1 MRAIYGL
8 AILPLLFD
16 AAAVAAQAPTPTD
29 DRLVI
34 ELVAKEPQI
43 VTPTGLAVDERG
55 RVWVIENNTHQ
66 RPKDY
71 KGPPT
76 DRIRIFDDFDAKGR
90 ARRVRTFADGFKNGM
105 GLALDRTGRVYLATR
120 SEIVTYR
127 DKDGK
132 ATDRKVIAKLD
143 TKGDYPHNGLS
154 GFAFDAMGNVYF
166 GLGENLGEAYKLIG
180 SDGTTFSGGGEGG
193 SIYRCRP
200 DGTKLIRVATG
211 FWNPFA
217 LAVDA
222 FGRLFAVDNDPD
234 SRGPCRLL
242 HIIQGGDYGYRY
254 RNGRKGLHPFTAWNG
269 ELPGTLPMVAGTAEA
284 PSGIVAYESNGL
296 PPEYRGQLITTSWG
310 DHVIERFELKPRGA
324 SFTSQAKTLV
334 KGGEDFR
341 PVAIAVGPDGSI
353 YLTDWVDKSYPVHGK
368 GRIWRIRMKKP
379 PKDDGLRASQVAKLD
394 DVKKLGKLLRHPKI
408 EIRNAATDA
417 LAGHGK
423 ESKDGLFK
431 LLEKGDDIRA
441 QLQALRALVDPRVG
455 MRNLSPS
462 LLADAITERSEV
474 FAESMRFLPIIV
486 PNLDEKQWRMW
497 YRIAAKLGDQPTLM
511 EVVLHSPVGL
521 NPIPVVL
528 LLADK
533 DPFLAS
539 AALEVLGRPGNTK
552 SLLPHLKSDDPAIRV
567 GILLALHRTGDAE
580 ARKAL
585 PKFLEDPDPE
595 VRRATIQWVGEEGL
609 KEYAKLIEKSAAKTP
624 VTKALFEALLA
635 SQDFLSGRKRQASD
649 EPSGEEFVAKVLK
662 DPSQPAVFHVLAVR
676 MLRPDHPALDL
687 ARLKRFLDGKDKA
700 LRREA
705 LRTLVMRPDEPSQEF
720 LRRLA
725 ADADVETAQ
734 RAQAVM
740 GLGHSVTTSADT
752 RKLLFA
758 LLDKPELRRAAL
770 QSLREVP
777 GDEVERSLFGWWD
790 KTFGDK
796 VKATDE
802 NRELAAQLLL
812 ALRGRYRD
820 AIQKR
825 LDTLIN
831 LAGPWP
837 RTDQQWKEA
846 LKGRGDPMAGERVFF
861 NSRGPRCYACHR
873 VDGRGAAIG
882 PDLST
887 IGRSTSRD
895 KLIESILAPSK
906 EIAPQFVSWIITT
919 KDGKSRTGV
928 IVDEGPNST
937 ITIADAAG
945 KLETINRLDVEERV
959 ASKTS
964 LMPDK
969 LHELMTRQE
978 FVDLLAFL
986 AGLK

>member
-1 MRAIYGL
+1 MRTIICL
-8 AILPLLFD
+8 TVLISLLYVP
-16 AAAVAAQAPTPTD
+16 AALAQAPKPTD

-34 ELVAKEPQI
+34 ELVAKEPDI

-55 RVWVIENNTHQ
+55 RVWVIENHTHQ
-66 RPKDY
+66 RPKEY

-90 ARRVRTFADGFKNGM
+90 ARRVKTFAEGFKDGM
-105 GLALDRTGRVYLATR
+105 GLAIDRTGLVYLATR

-132 ATDRKVIAKLD
+132 AVDRKVIAKLD

-154 GFAFDAMGNVYF
+154 GFAFDAFGDVYF
-166 GLGENLGEAYKLIG
+166 GLGENLGEPYKLIG
-180 SDGTTFSGGGEGG
+180 TGEDGMTLTGGGEGG
-193 SIYRCRP
+193 SVYVYLTSAKIGPFR
-200 DGTKLIRVATG
+200 KATG

-217 LAVDA
+217 QAVDG
-222 FGRLFAVDNDPD
+222 FERHFVVDNDPD

-242 HIIQGGDYGYRY
+242 HIIPGGDYGYRY

-284 PSGIVAYESNGL
+284 PSGIIAYESNGL
-296 PPEYRGQLITTSWG
+296 PQEYRGQLITTSWG

-379 PKDDGLRASQVAKLD
+379 PTDDGLRPSKVASLPPEKLRS
-394 DVKKLGKLLRHPKI
+394 LLSHPKI
-408 EIRNAATDA
+408 EVRRAASDA
-417 LAGHGK
+417 LVTK
-423 ESKDGLFK
+423 KVSKAF
-431 LLEKGDDIRA
+431 LLEGIKTADARGRVHALWTATRLDTETTIAVANRLLDDKEFEVRA
-441 QLQALRALVDPRVG
+441 QAIRVLGGVRVNSPIDHGYLEKTMVARAKKDPSPHVRLQAMLNYLGHEEGLVT
-455 MRNLSPS
+455 
-462 LLADAITERSEV
+462 A
-474 FAESMRFLPIIV
+474 
-486 PNLDEKQWRMW
+486 
-497 YRIAAKLGDQPTLM
+497 
-511 EVVLHSPVGL
+511 
-521 NPIPVVL
+521 
-528 LLADK
+528 LADK
-533 DPFLAS
+533 DPFLAA
-539 AALEVLGRPGNTK
+539 AALQTLGAGNASTV
-552 SLLPHLKSDDPAIRV
+552 LPHLKSDNPAIRV
-567 GILLALHRTGDAE
+567 GILLALRRTGDPE

-585 PKFLEDPDPE
+585 PKFLDDPDPE
-595 VRRATIQWVGEEGL
+595 VRRAAIQWVGEDGL
-609 KEYAKLIEKSAAKTP
+609 KEYAKLIEKSAAKAP

-635 SQDFLSGRKRQASD
+635 SQDFLSGKKRVPTD

-662 DPSQPAVFHVLAVR
+662 DASQPAAFHVLAVR
-676 MLRPDHPALDL
+676 MLRPDHPALDP
-687 ARLKRFLDGKDKA
+687 ARLKKFLEGKDKA

-705 LRTLVMRPDEPSQEF
+705 LRTLVMRPDEPSQGL
-720 LRRLA
+720 LRGLVSNT
-725 ADADVETAQ
+725 DTESAQ

-740 GLGHSVTTSADT
+740 GLAHSATISAAT

-758 LLDKPELRRAAL
+758 LLEKPELRREAL
-770 QSLREVP
+770 QSLREVS
-777 GDEVERSLFGWWD
+777 GDEVERALLGWWD
-790 KTFGDK
+790 KNFGDK

-802 NRELAAQLLL
+802 SRELAAQMIL
-812 ALRGRYRD
+812 ALRARKG
-820 AIQKR
+820 AAVEKR
-825 LDTLIN
+825 LKTLAE
-831 LAGPWP
+831 LVGPQP
-837 RTDQQWKEA
+837 RNDKQWLEA
-846 LKGRGDPMAGERVFF
+846 LSGRGDPAAGERVFF
-861 NSRGPRCYACHR
+861 QPRGPRCYACHR
-873 VDGRGAAIG
+873 VDGRGGAIG

-887 IGRSTSRD
+887 IGRSTSRE

-906 EIAPQFVSWIITT
+906 EIAPPFVSWIITT
-919 KDGKSRTGV
+919 KDGKSRTGI

-964 LMPDK
+964 LMPDN